1 MVRSCD
7 FASDRLVLC
16 FTEVKLFTSLEL
28 SFVWFY
34 PQATRFVARIQWRI
48 TTFKPVSEYFAYLE
62 YDSAFNHNNLEY
74 FNRFQF

>member
-28 SFVWFY
+28 VLSDST
-34 PQATRFVARIQWRI
+34 PRLLGFVARIQLRI